1 MPRRPKTIFDLDLPR
16 IAKSHTEL
24 VIVLLVA
31 FMSVVGVLVLAAT
44 MGSPGGMLGLVFT
57 AYYWL
62 LIAAMVVVVVR
73 AQLAL
78 GAGVLSIVLYALI
91 TVFLSLL
98 AIIACLSQATTVLRL
113 AGAKVGFLGVEAS
126 ERAKLRPGHC
136 RGCGYDR
143 QGLELLQPC
152 PECNRVPMVI

>member
-1 MPRRPKTIFDLDLPR
+1 MANRPKTIFELDLPR
-16 IAKSHTEL
+16 IARSHTEL
-24 VIVLLVA
+24 VVTLGVVLLSLV
-31 FMSVVGVLVLAAT
+31 VLVVLT
-44 MGSPGGMLGLVFT
+44 TTVGSPGGMLSMLFT
-57 AYYWL
+57 GYYWL
-62 LIAAMVVVVVR
+62 LVVGMVVMVIR

-78 GAGVLSIVLYALI
+78 GAGVLTIVLYALI
-91 TVFLSLL
+91 TVFVSLL

-143 QGLELLQPC
+143 QGLELLQAC
-152 PECNRVPMVI
+152 PECNRVPQVI

>member
-1 MPRRPKTIFDLDLPR
+1 MARRPKTIFELDLPR
-16 IAKSHTEL
+16 IARSHTEL
-24 VIVLLVA
+24 VVTLAVALLSLVA
-31 FMSVVGVLVLAAT
+31 AVVLATT
-44 MGSPGGMLGLVFT
+44 MGSPGGSLRLIFT
-57 AYYWL
+57 GYYWAL
-62 LIAAMVVVVVR
+62 TIAMAVVVVR
-73 AQLAL
+73 AQIAL

-113 AGAKVGFLGVEAS
+113 AGAKVGILGVDSS
-126 ERAKLRPGHC
+126 ERLKLRRGHC

-143 QGLELLQPC
+143 QGLELLQTC